1 MTESIER
8 EISIEGTGS
17 FCVLEDD
24 AKDNCYA
31 SLTIAAITTTEKRT
45 LMLDDVKSW
54 QSHTS
59 AKSRSRVIVRA

>member
-8 EISIEGTGS
+8 EISIEGTVS

-31 SLTIAAITTTEKRT
+31 NLTIAAITTTEQRT

-54 QSHTS
+54 QSHAS